1 MKFKSC
7 ISVFLFLLSAFELFS
22 VELTKVAIVD
32 LGRVKDAYFRDA
44 AGLKEVAELKSQY
57 DAYLR
62 KVGNTVADLK
72 EKQLRAKMDSN
83 SSLEAQYS
91 AKIAEQEK
99 ALREYHSIM
108 TDKIRKIQ
116 MANQVNNDFEKR
128 LQRVIQQVAIE
139 NGYSLVL
146 EDNVN
151 VLWFDREDVDITDK
165 VIAQLAK

>member
-1 MKFKSC
+1 MKFRFG
-7 ISVFLFLLSAFELFS
+7 ILIGLLCFSTLSLFS

-44 AGLKEVAELKSQY
+44 AGLKEVADLKSQY
-57 DAYLR
+57 DAYLK
-62 KVGNTVADLK
+62 KVSNTVADLK

-83 SSLEAQYS
+83 SSLEAQYT

-165 VIAQLAK
+165 VITQLAK